1 MPRLFA
7 TMVLLALTLASQ
19 AARSE
24 NEDTYKS
31 NPPRSQQDISR
42 ERTEACKKFKGQEYQ
57 ECLANYVGKDRPSG
71 GTWKRP
77 ANPPKTAGRT

>member
-1 MPRLFA
+1 
-7 TMVLLALTLASQ
+7 MVALALAPQ
-19 AARSE
+19 AALSE

-57 ECLANYVGKDRPSG
+57 ECLANYVGKDRPAG
-71 GTWKRP
+71 GAWKRP